1 MADMFRAQIEALIS
15 IDDLEI
21 DADDIKH
28 QIRER
33 VIDTVMRRV
42 IGTAVYERYCNKL
55 AAEIIVKLT
64 EDDDAHQ

>member
-28 QIRER
+28 QLRER
-33 VIDTVMRRV
+33 VVDTVMRRV
-42 IGTAVYERYCNKL
+42 IETAVYERYCNKL
-55 AAEIIVKLT
+55 AAEIIIKLT